1 MKQMITYAILLIMA
15 ASCSNVTFTEKE
27 EFEWGTIHPSI
38 ELILKDGVYMPKNAP
53 VENYHFTR
61 YFNDEW
67 VLSKIYTVASSG
79 RLTETEFSYVDDE
92 PHPLFAVKDEG
103 KVRQYI
109 ESSGGTPRSFKDG
122 TYSYDE
128 TTGVLIF
135 KDIIETH
142 PEFRVIQINSS
153 RLSGTFRDES
163 NNSDDSVLTLYVY
176 THASYTVLE
185 LDIAFGASD

>member
-1 MKQMITYAILLIMA
+1 MITYAILLIMA

-27 EFEWGTIHPSI
+27 EFEWGTIYPSI

-79 RLTETEFSYVDDE
+79 RLTESEFSYVDEE

-122 TYSYDE
+122 TY
-128 TTGVLIF
+128 
-135 KDIIETH
+135 
-142 PEFRVIQINSS
+142 
-153 RLSGTFRDES
+153 
-163 NNSDDSVLTLYVY
+163 
-176 THASYTVLE
+176 
-185 LDIAFGASD
+185 